1 MSRIIA
7 GSHRGRRL
15 TMPAGA
21 GTRPTTDRTREALFS
36 ALTAWAGRAGT
47 APEESLAG
55 LAFADL
61 YAGSGAVGLEAASRG
76 AGPVLLVE
84 SDKRT
89 AGVAAGNARTLGL
102 AARVLAVRAERWALG
117 PAEQAYD
124 VVFADPP
131 YDLADVDAL
140 VGALVGNGWLA
151 PDGLVVIERSARSTA
166 PVWPPELGEVWQ
178 RRYGETMLWFA
189 QR

>member
-15 TMPAGA
+15 TMPPGA

-36 ALTAWAGRAGT
+36 ALTAWAGRSGT
-47 APEESLAG
+47 APEASLAG

-84 SDKRT
+84 ADNRT
-89 AGVAAGNARTLGL
+89 AGVAAANARTLGL
-102 AARVLAVRAERWALG
+102 SARVLPIRAERWAQG

-131 YDLADVDAL
+131 YDLAGVDGLVDAL
-140 VGALVGNGWLA
+140 IGNGWLA
-151 PDGLVVIERSARSTA
+151 ADGLLVVERSARSTP
-166 PVWPPELGEVWQ
+166 PVWPPALTESWQ
-178 RRYGETMLWFA
+178 RRYGETVLWFA